1 MPILQVIVLAVV
13 QGLTE
18 FLPISST
25 AHLYLTSW
33 LLGWQTE
40 SLDFD
45 IMLHLGTLL
54 AVLLYFFRDWVQ
66 IVAQAFGMR
75 WDYDRDLKRNRA
87 LLWLLA
93 IGSIPVGVAGLL
105 FNKQAETV
113 WRTPVVMG
121 TMLIVIGVVMWV
133 ADNASRGTRDLGS
146 VDLPDALVIGTSQ
159 ALAIIP
165 GCSRSGI
172 TISTGLFRNLSRES
186 AARFSFLLSTPAIA
200 AAAAKALYDVHKHGG
215 GLHTLLTFEFF
226 LGVAL
231 SAATGCAVI
240 AWFLRYLR
248 GNSLRPF
255 VYYRVIFGI
264 IVLALAFIRRPA

>member
-1 MPILQVIVLAVV
+1 MPILQVVVLAVV
-13 QGLTE
+13 QGFTE

-45 IMLHLGTLL
+45 IMLHIGTLL
-54 AVLLYFFRDWVQ
+54 AVLIYFFRDWVQ
-66 IVAQAFGMR
+66 IVAQAFGVR
-75 WDYDRDLKRNRA
+75 YDHDRDLHRNAA
-87 LLWLLA
+87 LFWLLV
-93 IGSIPVGVAGLL
+93 IGSIPVGVFGLL

-113 WRTPVVMG
+113 WRNPVVMG
-121 TMLIVIGVVMWV
+121 IMLIVVGGIMWAAESV
-133 ADNASRGTRDLGS
+133 GRKVRDMPAVNLADA
-146 VDLPDALVIGTSQ
+146 VVIGASQ
-159 ALAIIP
+159 ALAIVP

-172 TISTGLFRNLSRES
+172 TISAGLFRDITRES

-200 AAAAKALYDVHKHGG
+200 AAALKALYDMQKHGG
-215 GLHTLLTFEFF
+215 GLHTLLTMPF
-226 LGVAL
+226 LTGVAV
-231 SAATGCAVI
+231 SAVTGCAVI
-240 AWFLRYLR
+240 AWFLQYLR
-248 GNSLRPF
+248 YNSLRPF

>member
-1 MPILQVIVLAVV
+1 MPMYQIVVLAIV

-33 LLGWQTE
+33 LFGWKTE

-54 AVLLYFFRDWVQ
+54 AVGIYFFGDWIRLIQ
-66 IVAQAFGMR
+66 QAFSSGKERSSLFWM
-75 WDYDRDLKRNRA
+75 LV
-87 LLWLLA
+87 
-93 IGSIPVGVAGLL
+93 IGSIPVGIAGLV
-105 FNKQAETV
+105 FNKYAETT

-121 TMLIVIGVVMWV
+121 VMLIVIGVLMWV
-133 ADNASRGTRDLGS
+133 ADNDTRGVRHMSSINLRDAIT
-146 VDLPDALVIGTSQ
+146 VGTSQ
-159 ALAIIP
+159 ALAIVP

-172 TISTGLFRNLSRES
+172 TITTGLFRDLTRES

-200 AAAAKALYDVHKHGG
+200 AAAGKAIYDTHKHGG
-215 GLHTLLTFEFF
+215 GLHALFSAQFVV
-226 LGVAL
+226 GVTV
-231 SAATGCAVI
+231 SAATGFVVI
-240 AWFLRYLR
+240 AWFLQYLR
-248 GNSLRPF
+248 HAGLRPF
-255 VYYRVIFGI
+255 AYYRLIFGI

>member
-1 MPILQVIVLAVV
+1 MPILQVVILAVV

-25 AHLYLTSW
+25 AHLYLSSW

-54 AVLLYFFRDWVQ
+54 AVLIYFFRDWLQ
-66 IVAQAFGMR
+66 IFAQAFGVR
-75 WDYDRDLKRNRA
+75 YEHDRQLRQNAA

-93 IGSIPVGVAGLL
+93 IGSIPIGVIGAL

-113 WRTPVVMG
+113 WRNPMVMG
-121 TMLIVIGVVMWV
+121 IMLIAVGVIMWV
-133 ADNASRGTRDLGS
+133 AESAGRNLRDMAAVNLADSIVVG
-146 VDLPDALVIGTSQ
+146 AAQ
-159 ALAIIP
+159 ALAVVP

-172 TISTGLFRNLSRES
+172 TISAGLFRDITRES

-200 AAAAKALYDVHKHGG
+200 AAALKAVYDVHKHGG
-215 GLHTLLTFEFF
+215 GLHTLLSAPF
-226 LGVAL
+226 LVGVAL
-231 SAATGCAVI
+231 SALTGCAVI
-240 AWFLRYLR
+240 AWFLQYLR
-248 GNSLRPF
+248 HSSLRPF

>member
-45 IMLHLGTLL
+45 IMLHLGTLV
-54 AVLLYFFRDWVQ
+54 AVLLYFFRDWIQ
-66 IVAQAFGMR
+66 IIAQGICVHAGH
-75 WDYDRDLKRNRA
+75 DEELKHNRS

-93 IGSIPVGVAGLL
+93 VGSLPIGAAGLL

-113 WRTPVVMG
+113 WRNPIVMG
-121 TMLIVIGVVMWV
+121 VMLILIGIVMLL
-133 ADNASRGTRDLGS
+133 AENAGRRMRDLS
-146 VDLPDALVIGTSQ
+146 SIIFPDALVIGLAQ
-159 ALAIIP
+159 ALAVVP

-172 TISTGLFRNLSRES
+172 TISAGLFRNLTRES

-200 AAAAKALYDVHKHGG
+200 AAAGKALWDVHKHGG
-215 GLHTLLTFEFF
+215 GLHTLMTAQF
-226 LGVAL
+226 LVGVVV

-240 AWFLRYLR
+240 AWFLHYLR
-248 GNSLRPF
+248 RAGLRPF
-255 VYYRVIFGI
+255 IYYRIVFGI